1 MFSAASF
8 VINEIIKIKKKKKNP
23 GGLCQ
28 KLDRHSNLKTIVP
41 SFFLISEDN

>member
-8 VINEIIKIKKKKKNP
+8 VINEIIKIKKKKNP